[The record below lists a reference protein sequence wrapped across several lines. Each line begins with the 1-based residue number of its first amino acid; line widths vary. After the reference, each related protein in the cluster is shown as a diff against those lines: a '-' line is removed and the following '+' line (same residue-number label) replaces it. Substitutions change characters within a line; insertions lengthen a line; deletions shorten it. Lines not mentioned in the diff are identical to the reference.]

1 MSHVQTNLLRRIIK
15 TWFKFEAAN
24 QIRFCTSKH
33 RRQPNFDSEK
43 WVVCL
48 FLNGLFYLY
57 VCSFLTILHNCLKLQ
72 TSPDRTQIVRIEGKH
87 TKHLTTASAH
97 GEGSLHEPVGGCQ
110 QKPYTNI
117 LATKGLFELSANLL
131 ELATVTVR
139 CRKIEIFTIICS
151 NPALC
156 NSYCVSPR
164 YQTKQNVCTS
174 VCMELC
180 EEIINSKV

>member
-57 VCSFLTILHNCLKLQ
+57 VCSFLTILHNLNCRL
-72 TSPDRTQIVRIEGKH
+72 PRDRTQIVRIEGKH

-97 GEGSLHEPVGGCQ
+97 GEGSL